1 MRPALWVALLIA
13 GALLIALV
21 ILYAAGLLGNEAVAN
36 AATASA

>member
-1 MRPALWVALLIA
+1 MSPALWLALLIA

-36 AATASA
+36 AAAASA